1 MKRRIIY
8 FRILAMLTF
17 LSLVSCQTEE
27 LYVEKNHFGKKNGI
41 NSSYLKGSDASRVV
55 EMLTNKLNQGSKI
68 RILSSNSA
76 FMRTNEGVIDFENIL
91 QVIDTLGIK
100 NYTFK
105 ILNHPDDNVKTFHNL
120 VLTEKENALEATI
133 MKYEMSDEFAQN
145 FNANLNEF
153 YEFRGTVSA
162 ISVMPSDPC
171 AEVVVNF
178 PGDSGSDVP
187 DNPTGSNPS
196 NNYSSSSGCTTID
209 LSFVCTDCQAFY
221 ATWESYKGSVC
232 GNGNYGLNIIVT
244 YIQTISCR
252 NIDDPCNPGGAIG
265 VLQPQMDCNTSKEA
279 LMQTFPNLSE
289 DNAQILAN
297 MINQYGS
304 SYGIN
309 TNYKLRHFLSQ
320 IAHETGGLS
329 NLNIAENFNF
339 STANRLMTVFG
350 KYFSYTDP
358 NKENPDTYLNNPSKV
373 GSFVYKNRMGN
384 GNAQSQEGYKYR
396 GRGLIQLSGKEN
408 YQNFQNH
415 YIQRFGENIDLITNP
430 ELITNNTELAII
442 SAMWFFKN
450 NVIDKTSLRNN
461 IDSTV
466 LAITHKV
473 NGGENGFADRV
484 IKHNACVQFIDCIT
498 Q

>member
-1 MKRRIIY
+1 
-8 FRILAMLTF
+8 MLTF

-68 RILSSNSA
+68 KILSSNSA

-133 MKYEMSDEFAQN
+133 MKYEMSDQFAQSYS
-145 FNANLNEF
+145 ANLDEF
-153 YEFRGTVSA
+153 YQFKGTVSA

-178 PGDSGSDVP
+178 PGDSGSGVP

-265 VLQPQMDCNTSKEA
+265 VLQPQMDCNGFASRVMEV
-279 LMQTFPNLSE
+279 
-289 DNAQILAN
+289 
-297 MINQYGS
+297 
-304 SYGIN
+304 IN
-309 TNYKLRHFLSQ
+309 TEGGFVNDPIDSGGATNKGISWKVWTSNASSVLGVQPTLENLAALTNEQAKKIYKSLYWDSVRCGEINDGDLRYLLFDFNVNSGGNAVKILKRTLNSLGHNLTVNAIMDDETINAINNFGDIVTLYNTYKQERIEFLQEIVNKSVTKYLEKKPNATQQQ
-320 IAHETGGLS
+320 INSKTQKRFLEGWMNRA
-329 NLNIAENFNF
+329 NKFLNKTN
-339 STANRLMTVFG
+339 
-350 KYFSYTDP
+350 
-358 NKENPDTYLNNPSKV
+358 ENPLN
-373 GSFVYKNRMGN
+373 
-384 GNAQSQEGYKYR
+384 
-396 GRGLIQLSGKEN
+396 
-408 YQNFQNH
+408 
-415 YIQRFGENIDLITNP
+415 
-430 ELITNNTELAII
+430 
-442 SAMWFFKN
+442 
-450 NVIDKTSLRNN
+450 
-461 IDSTV
+461 
-466 LAITHKV
+466 V
-473 NGGENGFADRV
+473 N
-484 IKHNACVQFIDCIT
+484 C
-498 Q
+498 